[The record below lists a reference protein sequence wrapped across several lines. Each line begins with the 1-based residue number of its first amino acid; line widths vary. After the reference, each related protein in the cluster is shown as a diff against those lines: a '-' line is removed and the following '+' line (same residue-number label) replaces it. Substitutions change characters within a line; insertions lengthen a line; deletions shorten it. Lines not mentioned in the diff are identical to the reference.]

1 MDNRVVVITG
11 AGQGLGLAFARRFAQ
26 AGAHVVIAEANQTT
40 GRAAAERLRAEGCS
54 AQFEPL
60 DVRNPNQSAALVDT
74 LAGQHGHIDVWI
86 NNAGISRL
94 APAETMPLSDWDDS
108 IAVMLSGAF
117 YCAQAVGRHMLARG
131 KGVIVNIASVTGMV
145 HHHDRAAYSV
155 AKAGVIA
162 LTEALGVEWAGRGV
176 RVVGVAPAVVLTEMV
191 RATVE
196 AGQGALDVFERRT
209 PMRRLGTPEE
219 IAEAVFF
226 LAGDEASYIT
236 AETMRVDGGWVAYQL
251 F

>member
-11 AGQGLGLAFARRFAQ
+11 AGQGLGLAFARRFTQ

-40 GRAAAERLRAEGCS
+40 GRAAAEALRAEGRS

-60 DVRNPNQSAALVDT
+60 DVRDPQQSAALVDR
-74 LAGQHGHIDVWI
+74 LADQRGHIDVWI

-94 APAETMPLSDWDDS
+94 GPAETLPRSDWDDS

-117 YCAQAVGRHMLARG
+117 YCAQAAGRHMLARG
-131 KGVIVNIASVTGMV
+131 AGVIVNIASVTGMA

-196 AGQGALDVFERRT
+196 EGQGTLEVFERRT
-209 PMRRLGTPEE
+209 PLRRLGTPEE

-236 AETMRVDGGWVAYQL
+236 AETLRVDGGWVAYQL

>member
-26 AGAHVVIAEANQTT
+26 AGAHVVVAEANQTT
-40 GRAAAERLRAEGCS
+40 GCAAAEALRAEGFS

-60 DVRNPNQSAALVDT
+60 DVRDPQQSAALVDR
-74 LAGQHGHIDVWI
+74 LADQRGHIDVWI

-94 APAETMPLSDWDDS
+94 GPAETLPIADWDDS

-117 YCAQAVGRHMLARG
+117 YCAQAAGRHMLARG
-131 KGVIVNIASVTGMV
+131 AGVIVNIASVTGMA

-196 AGQGALDVFERRT
+196 QGQGTLEVFERRT

-236 AETMRVDGGWVAYQL
+236 AETLRVDGGWIAYQL

>member
-1 MDNRVVVITG
+1 MDHQVVVITG

-26 AGAHVVIAEANQTT
+26 AGAHVVIAEANPTT
-40 GRAAAERLRAEGCS
+40 GHAAAEALRAEGFS

-60 DVRNPNQSAALVDT
+60 DVRQPQQSAALVDA
-74 LAGQHGHIDVWI
+74 LAGQHSHIDVWI

-94 APAETMPLSDWDDS
+94 GPAETLPLADWDDS

-131 KGVIVNIASVTGMV
+131 AGVIVNIASVTGMA

-196 AGQGALDVFERRT
+196 EGRGTLDVFERRT

-226 LAGDEASYIT
+226 LASDEASYIT
-236 AETMRVDGGWVAYQL
+236 AETMRVDGGWIAYQL

>member
-1 MDNRVVVITG
+1 MDHRVVVITG

-26 AGAHVVIAEANQTT
+26 AGAHVVIAEANPAT
-40 GRAAAERLRAEGCS
+40 GHAAAEALRAEGFS

-60 DVRNPNQSAALVDT
+60 DVRQPQQSAALVDT
-74 LAGQHGHIDVWI
+74 LAGRHGRIDVWI

-94 APAETMPLSDWDDS
+94 GPAETLPLADWDDS

-131 KGVIVNIASVTGMV
+131 AGVIVNIASVTGMA
-145 HHHDRAAYSV
+145 HHHHRAAYSV

-191 RATVE
+191 RATVA
-196 AGQGALDVFERRT
+196 AGQGTLDVFERRT
-209 PMRRLGTPEE
+209 PMRRLGAPEE

-226 LAGDEASYIT
+226 LASDEASYIT
-236 AETMRVDGGWVAYQL
+236 AETMRVDGGWIAYQM

>member
-1 MDNRVVVITG
+1 MDHRVVVITG

-26 AGAHVVIAEANQTT
+26 AGAHVVIAEANPAT
-40 GRAAAERLRAEGCS
+40 GRAAAEALRAEGFS

-60 DVRNPNQSAALVDT
+60 DVRQPQQSAALVDA
-74 LAGQHGHIDVWI
+74 LAGRHGRIDVWI

-94 APAETMPLSDWDDS
+94 GPAETLPLADWDDS

-131 KGVIVNIASVTGMV
+131 AGVIVNIASVTGMA
-145 HHHDRAAYSV
+145 HHHHRAAYSV

-191 RATVE
+191 RATVAE
-196 AGQGALDVFERRT
+196 GQGTLDVFERRT
-209 PMRRLGTPEE
+209 PMRRLGAPEE

-226 LAGDEASYIT
+226 LASDEASYIT
-236 AETMRVDGGWVAYQL
+236 AETMRVDGGWIAYQL

>member
-1 MDNRVVVITG
+1 MDHRVVVITG

-26 AGAHVVIAEANQTT
+26 AGAHVVIAEANPAT
-40 GRAAAERLRAEGCS
+40 GRAAAEALRAEGFS

-60 DVRNPNQSAALVDT
+60 DVRQPQQSAALVDA
-74 LAGQHGHIDVWI
+74 LAGQHGRIDVWI

-94 APAETMPLSDWDDS
+94 GPAETLPLADWDDS

-131 KGVIVNIASVTGMV
+131 AGVIVNIASVTGMA
-145 HHHDRAAYSV
+145 HHHHRAAYSV

-191 RATVE
+191 RATVAE
-196 AGQGALDVFERRT
+196 GQGTLDVFERRT
-209 PMRRLGTPEE
+209 PMRRLGAPEE

-226 LAGDEASYIT
+226 LASDEASYIT
-236 AETMRVDGGWVAYQL
+236 AETMRVDGGWIAYQL